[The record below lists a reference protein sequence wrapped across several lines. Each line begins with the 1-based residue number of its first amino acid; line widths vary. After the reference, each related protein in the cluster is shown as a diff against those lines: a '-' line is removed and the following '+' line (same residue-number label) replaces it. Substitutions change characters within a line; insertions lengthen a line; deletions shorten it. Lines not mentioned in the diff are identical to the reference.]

1 MLVGIRG
8 KRERKRERERERK
21 RERRHGV
28 KCLDW
33 STIGR
38 ELSRVLL
45 CVRESGISDNR
56 NRRGCVCGREK
67 YNMGY
72 LGLHREKKSGGW

>member
-8 KRERKRERERERK
+8 KTKRERERERE

-28 KCLDW
+28 KCLVW
-33 STIGR
+33 STIVR

-45 CVRESGISDNR
+45 CVRESDNR

-72 LGLHREKKSGGW
+72 YGVHGERKSGY